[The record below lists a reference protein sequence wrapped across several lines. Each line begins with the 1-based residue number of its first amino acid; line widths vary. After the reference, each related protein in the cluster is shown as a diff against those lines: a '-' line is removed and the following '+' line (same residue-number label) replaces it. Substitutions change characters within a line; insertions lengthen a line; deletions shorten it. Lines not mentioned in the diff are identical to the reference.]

1 MDKVQKKLVQGVFKL
16 WESAQADESLK
27 FYNQEFPDIGY
38 VAATPHVLIRVP
50 LGCPQPFQPSR
61 EDVRIRKGML
71 DLITGDKAEMAFDTG
86 ETKTVNRNTVVKKI
100 AHGTEEGSAVFV
112 AKAMWSYVPSS
123 VKYIDVYDNWVVRVY
138 VAGEELPVALIAC
151 FQERGVK

>member
-1 MDKVQKKLVQGVFKL
+1 MDKVQKKLVQGAFKL
-16 WESAQADESLK
+16 WESTQADERLK
-27 FYNQEFPDIGY
+27 FYNQEIPDIGY

-100 AHGTEEGSAVFV
+100 AHGTEGSAVFV

-123 VKYIDVYDNWVVRVY
+123 VKYIDVYDNRVVRVY
-138 VAGEELPVALIAC
+138 VAGEELPVVLIAR

>member
-1 MDKVQKKLVQGVFKL
+1 MDKVQKKLVQGIFKI
-16 WESAQADESLK
+16 WEAVQKDDGRFLV
-27 FYNQEFPDIGY
+27 QDIPDVGL
-38 VAATPHVLIRVP
+38 VAASSHALIRLP
-50 LGCPQPFQPSR
+50 KDCPHPFQPSR

-100 AHGTEEGSAVFV
+100 AHGTEGSAVFV

-123 VKYIDVYDNWVVRVY
+123 VKYIDVYDNRVVRVY
-138 VAGEELPVALIAC
+138 VAGEELPVVVIAR

>member
-1 MDKVQKKLVQGVFKL
+1 MDKVQKKLVQGIFKL
-16 WESAQADESLK
+16 WEGVQKDDGR
-27 FYNQEFPDIGY
+27 FHVQDIPDVGL

-61 EDVRIRKGML
+61 EDVRIRKGMR

-100 AHGTEEGSAVFV
+100 AHGTEGSAVFV

-123 VKYIDVYDNWVVRVY
+123 VKYIDVYDNRVVRVY
-138 VAGEELPVALIAC
+138 VAGEELPVVLIAR